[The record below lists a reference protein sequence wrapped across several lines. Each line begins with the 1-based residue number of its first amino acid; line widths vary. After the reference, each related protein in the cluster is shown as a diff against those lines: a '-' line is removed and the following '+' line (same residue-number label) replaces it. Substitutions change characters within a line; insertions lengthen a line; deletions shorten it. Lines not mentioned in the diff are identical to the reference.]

1 LASYTV
7 IPLRGRG
14 QKREGIKEKGE
25 RRKGKGDGG
34 RKIGEGIKEKVG
46 QCEGL
51 LMYSAV
57 HLRGITPQRRPQKIC
72 YGL

>member
-34 RKIGEGIKEKVG
+34 RKIGEEINE
-46 QCEGL
+46 
-51 LMYSAV
+51 MYSAV
-57 HLRGITPQRRPQKIC
+57 HLRGITPQRRPQKIWD
-72 YGL
+72 GL